1 MDYLEYNVFFYVQ
14 MQLGMLIMQLSSK
27 RIDMGMEKVY
37 IYEYCGNGMRD
48 VVKWINKYMK

>member
-1 MDYLEYNVFFYVQ
+1 MSFYVQ

-27 RIDMGMEKVY
+27 RIDMGMEKY
-37 IYEYCGNGMRD
+37 IYEYCGNGKLD

>member
-14 MQLGMLIMQLSSK
+14 MQLSMLIMQLSSK

-37 IYEYCGNGMRD
+37 I
-48 VVKWINKYMK
+48 